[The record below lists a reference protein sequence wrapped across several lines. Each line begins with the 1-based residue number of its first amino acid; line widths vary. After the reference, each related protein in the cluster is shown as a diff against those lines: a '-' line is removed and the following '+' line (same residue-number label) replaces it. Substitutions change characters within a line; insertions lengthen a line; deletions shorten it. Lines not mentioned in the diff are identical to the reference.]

1 MFPSQ
6 FAPILFNFFLSIF
19 MPCFVSGIVTYSAIG
34 LIEGFFETWM
44 IAWLRSSIVA
54 FPVILI
60 VAPLTRKLV
69 DKLTSE
75 AT

>member
-19 MPCFVSGIVTYSAIG
+19 MPCFVSGIATYTAIG
-34 LIEGFFETWM
+34 LSEGFLETWTV
-44 IAWLRSSIVA
+44 AWLRSSIVV

-60 VAPLTRKLV
+60 VAPLTQKFV

-75 AT
+75 AM